1 MAEKIVSAFVGVQTE
16 DDNKEDSQFE
26 LYIYQG
32 SDLIH
37 ELKEGAGQNW
47 DDGDYREFDNPLD
60 VPITNEVI
68 RVVAGLRDGPWGKSN
83 HWNAEIEVIIRSSE
97 NRQLIFRRYCAFRTA
112 ARRRNHQ
119 MTLGYKRFSTHGIR
133 Y

>member
-16 DDNKEDSQFE
+16 EFE

-32 SDLIH
+32 SELIL

-60 VPITNEVI
+60 VPVTNEVI
-68 RVVAGLRDGPWGKSN
+68 RVVAGLRDGPWGRSN
-83 HWNAEIEVIIRSSE
+83 HWNATIEVILRSNES
-97 NRQLIFRRYCAFRTA
+97 RQLNYRRFCAFRTGSK
-112 ARRRNHQ
+112 RRNHQ
-119 MTLGYKRFSTHGIR
+119 MNLGLKRFSTHGSR
-133 Y
+133 F